1 MRTRAREKNRRGAR
15 FWSQN
20 DDQDPSP
27 ATYWLPHEVQSQ
39 IPNPP
44 AIPYQL
50 QNPVVE
56 FNPQLKTVKVFS
68 DGSCLKNPGGPG
80 GYGIVLQYRGEERE
94 LSEGFHSTT
103 NNRMEMMGALIA
115 LERLK
120 YPCNVI
126 LHSDSQYLKNGMTL
140 WMKGWKRNGWITS
153 EKKPVKNVDLWK
165 RLDSAA
171 SRHNVR
177 WKWVKGHAGHR
188 ENEMCDRLA
197 KIAAYSAADMP
208 HKRDI
213 GFLSQNDK

>member
-1 MRTRAREKNRRGAR
+1 HARGKKKIVAARDSGAKMTTKTPARQHTGCRTKSKARY
-15 FWSQN
+15 QTH
-20 DDQDPSP
+20 Q
-27 ATYWLPHEVQSQ
+27 QSRT
-39 IPNPP
+39 NFKT
-44 AIPYQL
+44 
-50 QNPVVE
+50 PVVE

-120 YPCNVI
+120 FSCNVI

-140 WMKGWKRNGWITS
+140 WMKGWKQNGWITAD
-153 EKKPVKNVDLWK
+153 KKPVKNVDLWK
-165 RLDSAA
+165 RLDLAA

-177 WKWVKGHAGHR
+177 WNWVKGHAGHR
-188 ENEMCDRLA
+188 ENEICDRLA
-197 KIAAYSAADMP
+197 KIAAYAAADTP
-208 HKRDI
+208 HKKDA
-213 GFLSQNDK
+213 GFLV

>member
-1 MRTRAREKNRRGAR
+1 MTTKTPARQHTGCRTKSKARY
-15 FWSQN
+15 QTH
-20 DDQDPSP
+20 Q
-27 ATYWLPHEVQSQ
+27 QSRT
-39 IPNPP
+39 NFKT
-44 AIPYQL
+44 
-50 QNPVVE
+50 PVVE

-165 RLDSAA
+165 RLDAAA

-177 WKWVKGHAGHR
+177 WKWLKVMPVIARTKCVTAWLRSPPTPQLICLTSVTLDFCH
-188 ENEMCDRLA
+188 
-197 KIAAYSAADMP
+197 KIISKYLPIILNQVSY
-208 HKRDI
+208 RSS
-213 GFLSQNDK
+213 G